1 MENIRITY
9 NQIELVDTIHSFRY
23 LPLKVLIKI
32 AKKQNLYSHKQNLG
46 RIIIKLEKRGYIKS
60 FFYGNNWKVLYI
72 TKLGGE
78 LLTQAKGILAKDLSV
93 PNQNGKLQFAMLEHT
108 VSIAELYEQLTDQLP
123 NYTNL
128 RLVDWQG
135 DQKCFYQY
143 TIRVYDSGRNQ
154 KRNLSPDSYFKLIKG
169 DESIEFFLEY
179 DTGQM
184 DKDQLARKFMRY
196 FEYFIYGNWK
206 ESFLTFPSILF
217 ITERSEKE
225 ISKLVVQD
233 NFNIEKALESR
244 NQFTDSDNVIYR
256 GIGYS
261 DNLKSYSFEEITSF
275 LKTRIIFTKKNEIW
289 SKQLLEKLSQ

>member
-128 RLVDWQG
+128 RLADFKNASTNIQFV
-135 DQKCFYQY
+135 F
-143 TIRVYDSGRNQ
+143 TIREGIRN
-154 KRNLSPDSYFKLIKG
+154 
-169 DESIEFFLEY
+169 ETFLPIR
-179 DTGQM
+179 TLNSLKVM
-184 DKDQLARKFMRY
+184 
-196 FEYFIYGNWK
+196 
-206 ESFLTFPSILF
+206 
-217 ITERSEKE
+217 
-225 ISKLVVQD
+225 
-233 NFNIEKALESR
+233 KA
-244 NQFTDSDNVIYR
+244 
-256 GIGYS
+256 
-261 DNLKSYSFEEITSF
+261 
-275 LKTRIIFTKKNEIW
+275 
-289 SKQLLEKLSQ
+289 